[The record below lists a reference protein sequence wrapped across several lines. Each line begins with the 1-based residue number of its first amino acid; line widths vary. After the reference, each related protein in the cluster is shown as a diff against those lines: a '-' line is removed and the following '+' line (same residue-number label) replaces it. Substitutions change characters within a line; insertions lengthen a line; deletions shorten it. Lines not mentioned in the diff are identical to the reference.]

1 MPEHEL
7 QSVKLEVGLLKNEVE
22 VRGKQIETL
31 LQKLDLTT
39 DKLQQLTVQIIKL
52 NTRQEDYLRNSS
64 NMTDE
69 FKILHTRIGD
79 LHDKQLAAN
88 KEIEDRL
95 DRLDQYKSKLM
106 GMIIV
111 VGGVVGTII
120 IPINLDLY
128 WSKRSSRSSISL
140 FAANCLP
147 GRSPIHV

>member
-22 VRGKQIETL
+22 VRGRQIETL

-64 NMTDE
+64 SMTDE

-88 KEIEDRL
+88 KEIEQRL

-111 VGGVVGTII
+111 VGGVVGTIVATA
-120 IPINLDLY
+120 
-128 WSKRSSRSSISL
+128 ISVFL
-140 FAANCLP
+140 KD
-147 GRSPIHV
+147 

>member
-1 MPEHEL
+1 MPEEL

-22 VRGKQIETL
+22 VRGRQIETL

-52 NTRQEDYLRNSS
+52 NTRQEDYLRHTSS
-64 NMTDE
+64 MSEE

-88 KEIEDRL
+88 KEIEQRL

-111 VGGVVGTII
+111 VGGVVGTIVATAVAHFK
-120 IPINLDLY
+120 D
-128 WSKRSSRSSISL
+128 
-140 FAANCLP
+140 
-147 GRSPIHV
+147 

>member
-1 MPEHEL
+1 MAEEEL

-31 LQKLDLTT
+31 LQKLDLTA
-39 DKLQQLTVQIIKL
+39 DKLQELTVQIIKL
-52 NTRQEDYLRNSS
+52 NTRQEDYLRHSS
-64 NMTDE
+64 TMSEE

-88 KEIEDRL
+88 KEIENRL

-111 VGGVVGTII
+111 VGGVVGTIVATA
-120 IPINLDLY
+120 
-128 WSKRSSRSSISL
+128 ISVFL
-140 FAANCLP
+140 KD
-147 GRSPIHV
+147 

>member
-1 MPEHEL
+1 MAAEEL

-22 VRGKQIETL
+22 VRGRQIETL

-52 NTRQEDYLRNSS
+52 NTRQEDYLRHTSS
-64 NMTDE
+64 MSDE

-88 KEIEDRL
+88 KEIEQRL

-111 VGGVVGTII
+111 VGGVVGTIVATAI
-120 IPINLDLY
+120 
-128 WSKRSSRSSISL
+128 SIFL
-140 FAANCLP
+140 KD
-147 GRSPIHV
+147 

>member
-22 VRGKQIETL
+22 VRGRQIETL
-31 LQKLDLTT
+31 LSKLDLTA
-39 DKLQQLTVQIIKL
+39 DKLQELTVQIIKL
-52 NTRQEDYLRNSS
+52 NTRQEDYLRHSS
-64 NMTDE
+64 SMRDE

-88 KEIEDRL
+88 KEIEQRL

-111 VGGVVGTII
+111 VGGVVGTIVATAVAHFK
-120 IPINLDLY
+120 D
-128 WSKRSSRSSISL
+128 
-140 FAANCLP
+140 
-147 GRSPIHV
+147 

>member
-31 LQKLDLTT
+31 LSKLDLTA
-39 DKLQQLTVQIIKL
+39 DKLQELTVQIIQL
-52 NTRQEDYLRNSS
+52 NTRQEDYLRHTS
-64 NMTDE
+64 NMSDE

-79 LHDKQLAAN
+79 LHDKQLAMY
-88 KEIEDRL
+88 KEVEIRL

-111 VGGVVGTII
+111 VGGVVGTIVATAI
-120 IPINLDLY
+120 
-128 WSKRSSRSSISL
+128 SIFL
-140 FAANCLP
+140 KE
-147 GRSPIHV
+147 

>member
-7 QSVKLEVGLLKNEVE
+7 QSVKLEVGLLKSEVE

-31 LQKLDLTT
+31 LQKLDLTA
-39 DKLQQLTVQIIKL
+39 DKLQELTVQIIKL
-52 NTRQEDYLRNSS
+52 NTRQEDYLRHTSS
-64 NMTDE
+64 MTDE

-88 KEIEDRL
+88 KEIEQRL

-111 VGGVVGTII
+111 VGGVVGTIVATA
-120 IPINLDLY
+120 
-128 WSKRSSRSSISL
+128 ISMFL
-140 FAANCLP
+140 KD
-147 GRSPIHV
+147 

>member
-1 MPEHEL
+1 MAEEEL

-31 LQKLDLTT
+31 LQKLDLTA
-39 DKLQQLTVQIIKL
+39 DKLQELTVQIIKL
-52 NTRQEDYLRNSS
+52 NTRQEDYLRHTS

-88 KEIEDRL
+88 KEIEQRL

-111 VGGVVGTII
+111 VGGVVGTIVATAVAHFK
-120 IPINLDLY
+120 D
-128 WSKRSSRSSISL
+128 
-140 FAANCLP
+140 
-147 GRSPIHV
+147 

>member
-1 MPEHEL
+1 MAAEEL

-64 NMTDE
+64 SMTDE

-88 KEIEDRL
+88 KEIEQRL

-111 VGGVVGTII
+111 VGGVVGTIVATA
-120 IPINLDLY
+120 
-128 WSKRSSRSSISL
+128 ISVFL
-140 FAANCLP
+140 KD
-147 GRSPIHV
+147 

>member
-22 VRGKQIETL
+22 VRGRQIETL
-31 LQKLDLTT
+31 LQKLDLTA

-52 NTRQEDYLRNSS
+52 NTRQEDYLRHSS
-64 NMTDE
+64 SMRDE
-69 FKILHTRIGD
+69 FKILHTRFGD

-88 KEIEDRL
+88 KEIEQRL

-111 VGGVVGTII
+111 VGGVVGTIVATAVAHFK
-120 IPINLDLY
+120 D
-128 WSKRSSRSSISL
+128 
-140 FAANCLP
+140 
-147 GRSPIHV
+147 

>member
-1 MPEHEL
+1 MAAEEL

-31 LQKLDLTT
+31 LQKLDLTA
-39 DKLQQLTVQIIKL
+39 DKLQELTVQIIKL
-52 NTRQEDYLRNSS
+52 NTRQEDYLRHTS

-79 LHDKQLAAN
+79 LHDKQLASQ
-88 KEIEDRL
+88 KEIEIRL

-111 VGGVVGTII
+111 VGGVVGTIVATAI
-120 IPINLDLY
+120 
-128 WSKRSSRSSISL
+128 SIFL
-140 FAANCLP
+140 KD
-147 GRSPIHV
+147 

>member
-22 VRGKQIETL
+22 VRGRQIETL

-52 NTRQEDYLRNSS
+52 NTRQEDHLKHDTTVR
-64 NMTDE
+64 DE

-88 KEIEDRL
+88 KEIEARL

-106 GMIIV
+106 GMIVV
-111 VGGVVGTII
+111 VGGALGVTVTLALHF
-120 IPINLDLY
+120 LD
-128 WSKRSSRSSISL
+128 
-140 FAANCLP
+140 
-147 GRSPIHV
+147 